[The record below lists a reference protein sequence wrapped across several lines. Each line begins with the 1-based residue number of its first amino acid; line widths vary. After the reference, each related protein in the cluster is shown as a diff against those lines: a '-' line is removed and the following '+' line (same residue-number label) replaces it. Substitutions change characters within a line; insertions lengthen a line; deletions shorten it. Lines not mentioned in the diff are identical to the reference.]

1 MKFKLIVTVLAFLLV
16 LIACRRS
23 AVISTDK
30 NVYNVSI
37 DQCKDNI
44 DLKLSDLISEC
55 RLIPLET
62 TDESVL
68 NQNLRIIALANNFL
82 VGDISG
88 IYKFTQE
95 GKFIRKLLNV
105 GRGPSDIPQSYTY
118 FVNEKNNQ
126 IILNGRYQNEE
137 LRVYDYKAEKFLDPI
152 KKAVPG
158 YWGEFT
164 IYNDSLILASL
175 NPVLADSS
183 LYELF
188 LQNFRGQIVSSI
200 AKGRKMM
207 STRKGETVQRLQVCI
222 GKPDTYVHYI
232 YDDTLFKYNDNK
244 LTPYVIVSYN
254 TSRTFLRGTY
264 SQEGERWLNYPS
276 VQNSKFMLFYELTFL
291 GTTPNQMAGVSFNYT
306 QNYFFLK
313 KSNSS
318 LSRIRTYTD
327 NITGKVQEGSG
338 DFPIIGR
345 SSIIPGIMQGD
356 RLFVTYEASILKTL
370 KPDSELL
377 RDMPAGTTDQLQ
389 TILKNIKEMDNPV
402 LLIGTLK

>member
-95 GKFIRKLLNV
+95 GKFIKKLLNV

>member
-68 NQNLRIIALANNFL
+68 NQNLRIIALANIFL

-95 GKFIRKLLNV
+95 GKFIKKLLNV

>member
-1 MKFKLIVTVLAFLLV
+1 M
-16 LIACRRS
+16 
-23 AVISTDK
+23 
-30 NVYNVSI
+30 
-37 DQCKDNI
+37 
-44 DLKLSDLISEC
+44 
-55 RLIPLET
+55 
-62 TDESVL
+62 
-68 NQNLRIIALANNFL
+68 
-82 VGDISG
+82 
-88 IYKFTQE
+88 
-95 GKFIRKLLNV
+95 FI
-105 GRGPSDIPQSYTY
+105 
-118 FVNEKNNQ
+118 
-126 IILNGRYQNEE
+126 
-137 LRVYDYKAEKFLDPI
+137 
-152 KKAVPG
+152 
-158 YWGEFT
+158 
-164 IYNDSLILASL
+164 
-175 NPVLADSS
+175 
-183 LYELF
+183 
-188 LQNFRGQIVSSI
+188 
-200 AKGRKMM
+200 
-207 STRKGETVQRLQVCI
+207 
-222 GKPDTYVHYI
+222 I

>member
-62 TDESVL
+62 IDESVL

-95 GKFIRKLLNV
+95 GKFIKKLLNV

-232 YDDTLFKYNDNK
+232 
-244 LTPYVIVSYN
+244 
-254 TSRTFLRGTY
+254 RRHTF
-264 SQEGERWLNYPS
+264 QI
-276 VQNSKFMLFYELTFL
+276 Q
-291 GTTPNQMAGVSFNYT
+291 
-306 QNYFFLK
+306 
-313 KSNSS
+313 
-318 LSRIRTYTD
+318 
-327 NITGKVQEGSG
+327 
-338 DFPIIGR
+338 
-345 SSIIPGIMQGD
+345 
-356 RLFVTYEASILKTL
+356 
-370 KPDSELL
+370 
-377 RDMPAGTTDQLQ
+377 
-389 TILKNIKEMDNPV
+389 
-402 LLIGTLK
+402 

>member
-68 NQNLRIIALANNFL
+68 NQNLRIIALANIFL